1 MNRAIV
7 TLVVIAASVS
17 GCSRSSAAQRANPA
31 AVWCLEQ
38 GGVRIP
44 VTTPQGVRSDC
55 KLSDGTQVDEWTL
68 FHRAHGAG

>member
-17 GCSRSSAAQRANPA
+17 GCSQSSAAQHANPA

-44 VTTPQGVRSDC
+44 VTTPDGVRSDC
-55 KLSDGTQVDEWTL
+55 KLPDGTRADEWTL
-68 FHRAHGAG
+68 FRRAHGAG